1 MGMTATEAR
10 AICDRVLGLVHAD
23 AGEVRLSDGEDLHL
37 RHASNDVTSNALVHR
52 TELSLTVSYG
62 RRSATL
68 STNQLGGGQF
78 DDASIRRLVDRAEAM
93 AKLAPENPEH
103 MPPLGPTEFATPV
116 TWAEATA
123 AASPEAVIPSIR
135 PVIERARDA
144 GVDTAGYLKRTV
156 GGSTLANTS
165 GLFVHERSTT
175 IGFSVTA
182 RTPTGRGSG
191 WASTQVTNIGD
202 LDLAAVGDRAI
213 RKALDS
219 RNPVERPPGR
229 STVVLEPAAV
239 RDLVSWLV
247 HSLDRRPFDEGR
259 SFLNGLAKADED
271 PVGRRLFGERATI
284 FSDPLDASAPCPTHA
299 DGLPLVRTPWIDA
312 GVLKTLAIGRFWA
325 GKQGVAPQPAPSNL
339 LMQGDGR
346 SLDELVGMVDDG
358 VLVTRIWYLRSV
370 DPQTLLLTG
379 LTRDGTFSIL
389 KGKLAGPVK
398 NFRFNVSPVQLLAR
412 LVASGVPTRV
422 LGAESDSPACVPAI
436 VVEDFNLS
444 SISDAS

>member
-1 MGMTATEAR
+1 MTASQSRTLCER
-10 AICDRVLGLVHAD
+10 ILGLVKAD
-23 AGEVRLSDGEDLHL
+23 SAEVSVSDGDDIHL

-68 STNQLGGGQF
+68 STNQL
-78 DDASIRRLVDRAEAM
+78 DEASIRRLVDRTQAM

-103 MPPLGPTEFATPV
+103 MPPLGPSEFATPV
-116 TWAEATA
+116 TWAEPTA
-123 AASPEAVIPSIR
+123 AASPATVIESIR

-144 GVDTAGYLKRTV
+144 GVDTAGYLQRSV

-165 GLFVHERSTT
+165 GLFVHQRSTT
-175 IGFSVTA
+175 VGFSVTA

-191 WASTQVTNIGD
+191 WASTQVTDIRD
-202 LDLAAVGDRAI
+202 LDLAMIGDRAI

-229 STVVLEPAAV
+229 TTVVLEPAAV
-239 RDLVSWLV
+239 RDLVAWLV
-247 HSLDRRPFDEGR
+247 RSLDRRPLDEGR
-259 SFLNGLAKADED
+259 SFLKGLADGD

-284 FSDPLDASAPCPTHA
+284 FSDPLDASAPCPTHSG
-299 DGLPLVRTPWIDA
+299 GLPLVRTPWIDA
-312 GVLKTLAIGRFWA
+312 GVLETLAVGRFWA
-325 GKQGVAPQPAPSNL
+325 KQRGVQPQPHPGNL
-339 LMQGDGR
+339 LMAGEGR
-346 SLDELVGMVDDG
+346 SVDELVGMVDDG

-379 LTRDGTFSIL
+379 LTRDGTFAIS

-398 NFRFNVSPVQLLAR
+398 NFRFNISPVHVLAR

-422 LGAESDSPACVPAI
+422 LGSESGSPACVPPV

-444 SISDAS
+444 SVSDAS

>member
-1 MGMTATEAR
+1 MGMTASQAR
-10 AICDRVLGLVHAD
+10 TLCERVFGLVRAD
-23 AGEVRLSDGEDLHL
+23 SAEVGVSDGDDLHL

-103 MPPLGPTEFATPV
+103 MPPLGPTEFAVPV
-116 TWAEATA
+116 SWAEATA
-123 AASPEAVIPSIR
+123 AAPPEAIIPLIR

-144 GVDTAGYLKRTV
+144 GVDTAGYLKWTV
-156 GGSTLANTS
+156 GGSTLANSS
-165 GLFVHERSTT
+165 GLFVHQRSTT
-175 IGFSVTA
+175 VGFSVTA
-182 RTPTGRGSG
+182 RTPTDRGSG
-191 WASTQVTNIGD
+191 WASTQVTDIGD

-219 RNPVERPPGR
+219 RKPSERTPGR

-247 HSLDRRPFDEGR
+247 RSLDRRPLDEGR
-259 SFLNGLAKADED
+259 SFLNRLAEGD
-271 PVGRRLFGERATI
+271 PVGKRLFGERATI
-284 FSDPLDASAPCPTHA
+284 FSDPLDASAPCPTHSG
-299 DGLPLVRTPWIDA
+299 GLPLVRTPWIDA
-312 GVLKTLAIGRFWA
+312 GVLKTLAAGRFWA
-325 GKQGVAPQPAPSNL
+325 RKRGLPPQPRPGNL
-339 LMQGDGR
+339 LMAGEGR

-379 LTRDGTFSIL
+379 LTRDGTFAIS

-412 LVASGVPTRV
+412 LVASGVPARV
-422 LGAESDSPACVPAI
+422 LGAESDSPACMPAI

-444 SISDAS
+444 SVSDAS

>member
-1 MGMTATEAR
+1 MTASQSRTLCER
-10 AICDRVLGLVHAD
+10 ILGLVKAD
-23 AGEVRLSDGEDLHL
+23 SAEVSVSDGDDIHL

-68 STNQLGGGQF
+68 STNQL
-78 DDASIRRLVDRAEAM
+78 DEASIRRLLDRTQAM

-103 MPPLGPTEFATPV
+103 MPPLGPSEFATPV
-116 TWAEATA
+116 TWAEPTA
-123 AASPEAVIPSIR
+123 AASPATVIESIR

-144 GVDTAGYLKRTV
+144 GVDTAGYLQRSV

-165 GLFVHERSTT
+165 GLFVHQRSTT
-175 IGFSVTA
+175 VGFSVTA

-191 WASTQVTNIGD
+191 WASTQVTDIRD
-202 LDLAAVGDRAI
+202 LDLAMIGDRAI

-229 STVVLEPAAV
+229 TTVVLEPAAV
-239 RDLVSWLV
+239 RDLVGWLV
-247 HSLDRRPFDEGR
+247 RSLDRRPLDEGR
-259 SFLNGLAKADED
+259 SFLKGLADGD

-284 FSDPLDASAPCPTHA
+284 FSDPLDASAPCPTHSG
-299 DGLPLVRTPWIDA
+299 GLPLVRTPWIDA
-312 GVLKTLAIGRFWA
+312 GVLKTLAVGRFWA
-325 GKQGVAPQPAPSNL
+325 KQRGVQPQPHPGNL
-339 LMQGDGR
+339 LMAGEGR
-346 SLDELVGMVDDG
+346 SVDELVGMVDDG

-379 LTRDGTFSIL
+379 LTRDGTFAIS

-412 LVASGVPTRV
+412 LVASGVPVRV
-422 LGAESDSPACVPAI
+422 LGAESGSPACVPPV

-444 SISDAS
+444 SVSDAS

>member
-1 MGMTATEAR
+1 MTASLSRTL
-10 AICDRVLGLVHAD
+10 CDRILGLVKAD
-23 AGEVRLSDGEDLHL
+23 SAEVAVSDGDDLHL

-68 STNQLGGGQF
+68 STNQL
-78 DDASIRRLVDRAEAM
+78 DDASIRRLVDRTQAM

-103 MPPLGPTEFATPV
+103 MPPLGPSEFATPA

-123 AASPEAVIPSIR
+123 AASPATVIESIR

-144 GVDTAGYLKRTV
+144 GVDTAGYLQRSV

-165 GLFVHERSTT
+165 GLFVHQRSTT
-175 IGFSVTA
+175 VGFSVTA

-191 WASTQVTNIGD
+191 WASTQVTDIRD
-202 LDLAAVGDRAI
+202 LDLAMIGDRAI

-229 STVVLEPAAV
+229 TTVVLEPAAV

-247 HSLDRRPFDEGR
+247 RGLDRRPLDEGR
-259 SFLNGLAKADED
+259 SFLKGLADGD
-271 PVGRRLFGERATI
+271 PVGRKLFGERATI
-284 FSDPLDASAPCPTHA
+284 FSDPLDGSAPCPTHSG
-299 DGLPLVRTPWIDA
+299 GLPLVRTPWIDA
-312 GVLKTLAIGRFWA
+312 GVLKTLAVGRFWA
-325 GKQGVAPQPAPSNL
+325 KQRGVPPQPHPGNL
-339 LMQGDGR
+339 LMAGEGR
-346 SLDELVGMVDDG
+346 SVDELVGMVDDG

-379 LTRDGTFSIL
+379 LTRDGTFAIS

-398 NFRFNVSPVQLLAR
+398 NFRFNASPVHVLAR
-412 LVASGVPTRV
+412 LVASGIPTRV
-422 LGAESDSPACVPAI
+422 LGAESGSPACMPPV

-444 SISDAS
+444 SVSDAS

>member
-1 MGMTATEAR
+1 MGMTATETR
-10 AICDRVLGLVHAD
+10 AICERVLGLVHAD

-52 TELSLTVSYG
+52 TDLSLTVSYG

-68 STNQLGGGQF
+68 STNQLGGGQL
-78 DDASIRRLVDRAEAM
+78 DDASIRRLVDRAETM

-103 MPPLGPTEFATPV
+103 MPPLGPTQFAMPV

-135 PVIERARDA
+135 PVIERARNA

-156 GGSTLANTS
+156 VGSTLANTS
-165 GLFVHERSTT
+165 GLFVHQRSTT
-175 IGFSVTA
+175 VGFSVTA
-182 RTPTGRGSG
+182 RTPAGRGSG
-191 WASTQVTNIGD
+191 WASTQATDIRD
-202 LDLAAVGDRAI
+202 LDLAAAGDRAI
-213 RKALDS
+213 QKALDS
-219 RNPVERPPGR
+219 RNPVERRPGR
-229 STVVLEPAAV
+229 TTVV
-239 RDLVSWLV
+239 
-247 HSLDRRPFDEGR
+247 
-259 SFLNGLAKADED
+259 
-271 PVGRRLFGERATI
+271 I
-284 FSDPLDASAPCPTHA
+284 FSDPLDTSAPCPTHSG
-299 DGLPLVRTPWIDA
+299 GLPLVHTPWIDS
-312 GVLKTLAIGRFWA
+312 GVLKTLAVERFWA
-325 GKQGVAPQPAPSNL
+325 KKQGVTPQPGPGNL
-339 LMQGDGR
+339 LMAGEGR

-379 LTRDGTFSIL
+379 LTRDGTFAIL

-398 NFRFNVSPVQLLAR
+398 NFRFNVSPAQMLER

-444 SISDAS
+444 SVSDAS